1 MWYFFF
7 KEKKLVK
14 ICALAQK
21 KKEQE
26 QGVATEINTT
36 KSMDKSM
43 EVVYPSTVRYWDRRD
58 PLHNKK
64 WAVQL
69 NAEVSEAVM
78 VLV

>member
-1 MWYFFF
+1 
-7 KEKKLVK
+7 
-14 ICALAQK
+14 
-21 KKEQE
+21 
-26 QGVATEINTT
+26 
-36 KSMDKSM
+36 MDKSM